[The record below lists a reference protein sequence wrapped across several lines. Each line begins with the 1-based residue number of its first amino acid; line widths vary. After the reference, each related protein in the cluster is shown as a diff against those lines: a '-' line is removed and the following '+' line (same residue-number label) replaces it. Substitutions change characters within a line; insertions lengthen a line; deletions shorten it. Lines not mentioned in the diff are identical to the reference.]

1 MVQIKVK
8 SNINKYTKIRVEAE
22 GDKPLHLKPAFYMSI
37 LIMTK
42 TLKAQLKK
50 HFVEGFNQK

>member
-22 GDKPLHLKPAFYMSI
+22 GDKPLHLKPTFYMSI
-37 LIMTK
+37 LIMNK
-42 TLKAQLKK
+42 TYKCAT
-50 HFVEGFNQK
+50 